1 MAVIVPC
8 IKKILLN
15 KENRIWLFMYFIG
28 LILLVWT
35 RNIEILFTDI
45 LMPKIIFSKE
55 YPFPNLL

>member
-1 MAVIVPC
+1 MSLLFEN
-8 IKKILLN
+8 KI
-15 KENRIWLFMYFIG
+15 F
-28 LILLVWT
+28 